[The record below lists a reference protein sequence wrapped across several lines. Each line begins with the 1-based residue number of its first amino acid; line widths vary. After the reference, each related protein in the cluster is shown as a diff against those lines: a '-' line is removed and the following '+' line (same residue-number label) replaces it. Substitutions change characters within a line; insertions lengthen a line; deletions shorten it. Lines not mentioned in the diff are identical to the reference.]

1 MSTEQIKKTD
11 VPVESGGNGTAYRGS
26 GGNGA
31 GLGGGTIPGDGTG
44 SRSRG
49 KLAAG
54 LLAVFVLIPAA
65 MFAAPR
71 LGGRGYYIAG
81 VLIILLSMV
90 PFFAQFE
97 RRRPEAREMVMI
109 AVMCAIAVVSRAAF
123 IMLPQVKPV
132 IGIIIIAGMAFGPG
146 GGFLTGSLTA
156 FVSNFI
162 FGQGLWTPWQMFA
175 YGIAGFIAGLLA
187 RRGLITAEKKMQVT
201 IFSGLLIMLVT
212 GPLLDLCT
220 VFTMSS
226 AVDASSVLSV
236 MAAGV
241 PFNAVLAVS
250 TMATV
255 FILCRPMLE
264 KLDRIK
270 KKYGIMEAD
279 GVS

>member
-1 MSTEQIKKTD
+1 MSTEQINK
-11 VPVESGGNGTAYRGS
+11 
-26 GGNGA
+26 
-31 GLGGGTIPGDGTG
+31 TG

-54 LLAVFVLIPAA
+54 LLTVFVLIPAA
-65 MFAAPR
+65 MFAAPH

-81 VLIILLSMV
+81 VLIIIFSMV

-109 AVMCAIAVVSRAAF
+109 AVMCAIAVASRAAF

-146 GGFLTGSLTA
+146 GGFMTGSLTA

-187 RRGLITAEKKMQVT
+187 RRGIITAEKKLPVT

-236 MAAGV
+236 MAAGI

-270 KKYGIMEAD
+270 KKYGIMEA
-279 GVS
+279 GEAS

>member
-1 MSTEQIKKTD
+1 MSTEQINKTD
-11 VPVESGGNGTAYRGS
+11 VHAEPGGSGTADRG
-26 GGNGA
+26 GGKTGA
-31 GLGGGTIPGDGTG
+31 GIDDGMTPGRETY

-65 MFAAPR
+65 MFAAPH

-81 VLIILLSMV
+81 VLIIIFSMV

-109 AVMCAIAVVSRAAF
+109 AVMCGIAVASRAAF

-175 YGIAGFIAGLLA
+175 YGITGFIAGLLA
-187 RRGLITAEKKMQVT
+187 RRGMITAEKKLPVT
-201 IFSGLLIMLVT
+201 IFSGLVIMLVT

-236 MAAGV
+236 MAAGI

-270 KKYGIMEAD
+270 KKYGIMEA
-279 GVS
+279 GEAS

>member
-1 MSTEQIKKTD
+1 MQVRS
-11 VPVESGGNGTAYRGS
+11 GS
-26 GGNGA
+26 GTSEDQGRVR
-31 GLGGGTIPGDGTG
+31 
-44 SRSRG
+44 RSRI
-49 KLAAG
+49 KPAAG

-65 MFAAPR
+65 MFAAPH

-90 PFFAQFE
+90 PFFVQFE
-97 RRRPEAREMVMI
+97 RRRPDAREMVMI
-109 AVMCAIAVVSRAAF
+109 AVMCAIAVASRAAF

-175 YGIAGFIAGLLA
+175 YGIAGFIAGILA
-187 RRGLITAEKKMQVT
+187 GRGVLTAEKRLPVT
-201 IFSGLLIMLVT
+201 IFGGLVIMLVT

-226 AVDASSVLSV
+226 EVSAESVLSV

-250 TMATV
+250 TMLTLL
-255 FILCRPMLE
+255 ILCRPMLE
-264 KLDRIK
+264 KLDRVR

-279 GVS
+279 EVL

>member
-1 MSTEQIKKTD
+1 MSTEQINK
-11 VPVESGGNGTAYRGS
+11 
-26 GGNGA
+26 
-31 GLGGGTIPGDGTG
+31 TG

-65 MFAAPR
+65 MFAAPH

-81 VLIILLSMV
+81 VLIIIFSMV

-109 AVMCAIAVVSRAAF
+109 AVMCGIAVASRAAF

-175 YGIAGFIAGLLA
+175 YGITGFIAGLLA
-187 RRGLITAEKKMQVT
+187 RRGIITLCVQA
-201 IFSGLLIMLVT
+201 
-212 GPLLDLCT
+212 DL
-220 VFTMSS
+220 
-226 AVDASSVLSV
+226 
-236 MAAGV
+236 
-241 PFNAVLAVS
+241 
-250 TMATV
+250 
-255 FILCRPMLE
+255 R
-264 KLDRIK
+264 
-270 KKYGIMEAD
+270 
-279 GVS
+279 